1 MNKLTQ
7 EELLLQAQCQFNEM
21 LRVIGQHTQDGTR
34 IDLVERDIF
43 SRMLEA
49 SRSALAGFVAG
60 AGAGDEGE
68 GVEVDGR
75 TLQRS
80 DQPHRRIY
88 HSIFGELEIDRYV
101 YALGS
106 KKKIAYAPVDMRLG
120 LPRGE
125 YSYVLEDWLER
136 LCVKEPFAEGAAN
149 LAAILNLQPSVRTA
163 EVLNRRMAEH
173 AEPFRLAQAPAE
185 VSAEAEIL
193 VATADGTSVPMHAD
207 DRTSTPSNTAGPAAG
222 TTRRAY
228 VGAVYN
234 IAPFVRNA
242 EDILNELFREE
253 KAPHRPRP
261 EQKKLWAEMAQG
273 PEPSLFSG
281 SERLFVE
288 LAMEVQCRDPH
299 REQVLVC
306 LMDGERKL
314 WDLQSQ
320 WLGRS
325 VEILDFFHVLKRVR
339 DVAKLTEPGLRQRE
353 AWVERQVRDLLE
365 GRVERVIRRWARLLS
380 SKDDAPEELTSALT
394 YFKNNRDRMRYD
406 EYLALGYPIGSGN
419 AEGACRNL
427 VKDRMDGTGMKWK
440 LEGARAMLWTRAL
453 YLNDEWDD
461 FVEFRIQREQQQLYG
476 VDRQHSYHTAA

>member
-1 MNKLTQ
+1 MNNLTQ
-7 EELLLQAQCQFNEM
+7 QELLLQAQGQFNKM
-21 LRVIGQHTQDGTR
+21 LRAIGQHTQDGTR

-43 SRMLEA
+43 QRMLEA

-60 AGAGDEGE
+60 AGDGDEGE
-68 GVEVDGR
+68 GVERAGR

-80 DQPHRRIY
+80 EQPHRRIY
-88 HSIFGELEIDRYV
+88 HSVFGQIAIDRYV
-101 YALGS
+101 YAPGP
-106 KKKIAYAPVDMRLG
+106 KKQIAYAPVDARLG

-136 LCVKEPFAEGAAN
+136 LCVKEPFAEGVAN
-149 LAAILNLQPSVRTA
+149 LAALLNLQPSVRTA

-173 AEPFRLAQAPAE
+173 AERFRLAQTPAE

-234 IAPFVRNA
+234 IAPFVRQA
-242 EDILNELFREE
+242 EDILDELFREE
-253 KAPHRPRP
+253 NAPRRPRP
-261 EQKKLWAEMAQG
+261 EEKRLWAEMAQG
-273 PEPSLFSG
+273 PEPSLLSG
-281 SERLFVE
+281 SERLFAE
-288 LAMEVQCRDPH
+288 LAMEVQARDPQ
-299 REQVLVC
+299 RERVLVC
-306 LMDGERKL
+306 LMDGERTL

-339 DVAKLTEPGLRQRE
+339 EVAKLAEPGLPQRA

-365 GRVERVIRRWARLLS
+365 GRVDTVIRRWGRLS
-380 SKDDAPEELTSALT
+380 VPHQTEELRSALT
-394 YFKNNRDRMRYD
+394 YFKNNRARMRYD
-406 EYLALGYPIGSGN
+406 EYLAAGYPIGSGN

-440 LEGARAMLWTRAL
+440 LDGARAMLWTRAL
-453 YLNDEWDD
+453 YLNDEWDE
-461 FVEFRIQREQQQLYG
+461 FVEFRIQREQQQLYSAKC
-476 VDRQHSYHTAA
+476 QPSSHTAA

>member
-1 MNKLTQ
+1 MSNLTQ

-21 LRVIGQHTQDGTR
+21 LRVIGEHAQDGTR

-43 SRMLEA
+43 RRMLEA
-49 SRSALAGFVAG
+49 SRLALAGFVA
-60 AGAGDEGE
+60 AAGDGNEGE
-68 GVEVDGR
+68 SVEVDGR

-88 HSIFGELEIDRYV
+88 HSIFGKLEIDRYV
-101 YALGS
+101 YAPGP
-106 KKKIAYAPVDMRLG
+106 KKKIAYTPIDARLG

-173 AEPFRLAQAPAE
+173 AELFRLAQAPAE

-193 VATADGTSVPMHAD
+193 VATADGTSVPMHVD
-207 DRTSTPSNTAGPAAG
+207 DRTATPSNTAGPKAG

-228 VGAVYN
+228 VGAVYD

-242 EDILNELFREE
+242 DDILNELFREE
-253 KAPHRPRP
+253 NAPRRPRP
-261 EQKKLWAEMAQG
+261 EQKRLWAEMAQG
-273 PEPSLFSG
+273 PQPSLLSG
-281 SERLFVE
+281 SERLFAE
-288 LAMEVQCRDPH
+288 LAIEVQRRDPH
-299 REQVLVC
+299 REKVLVC

-320 WLGRS
+320 WLGHS
-325 VEILDFFHVLKRVR
+325 VEILDFFHVMKRVHA
-339 DVAKLTEPGLRQRE
+339 VSKLAEQGFQQRE

-365 GRVERVIRRWARLLS
+365 GRVDTVIRRWARLS

-461 FVEFRIQREQQQLYG
+461 FVEFRIQREQHQLY
-476 VDRQHSYHTAA
+476 RLESQHSYHAAA

>member
-1 MNKLTQ
+1 MSKLTQ
-7 EELLLQAQCQFNEM
+7 EELLLQAQCQFTEM
-21 LRVIGQHTQDGTR
+21 LQVIGQHSQDGTR
-34 IDLVERDIF
+34 IDVVERDIF

-68 GVEVDGR
+68 CVEVNGR

-80 DQPHRRIY
+80 AQPHRRIY

-101 YALGS
+101 YAPGP
-106 KKKIAYAPVDMRLG
+106 KKRIAYAPIDARLG

-173 AEPFRLAQAPAE
+173 AEPFRLAQTPAE
-185 VSAEAEIL
+185 VSPEAEIL

-207 DRTSTPSNTAGPAAG
+207 DRTLTPSNTAGPEAG

-242 EDILNELFREE
+242 DDILDELFREE
-253 KAPHRPRP
+253 SAPHRPRP
-261 EQKKLWAEMAQG
+261 EEKRLWAEMAQG
-273 PEPSLFSG
+273 PQASLFSG
-281 SERLFVE
+281 SERLFAE
-288 LAMEVQCRDPH
+288 LAIEVQARDPQ
-299 REQVLVC
+299 REKVLVC

-314 WDLQSQ
+314 WDLQSR

-325 VEILDFFHVLKRVR
+325 VQILDFFHVLKRVR
-339 DVAKLTEPGLRQRE
+339 EVSKLAERGLRQRE
-353 AWVERQVRDLLE
+353 AWVERQVHDLLE
-365 GRVERVIRRWARLLS
+365 GRVDTVIRRWARLS
-380 SKDDAPEELTSALT
+380 NQHKASEELKSALT

-476 VDRQHSYHTAA
+476 ADCQHSYHTAA